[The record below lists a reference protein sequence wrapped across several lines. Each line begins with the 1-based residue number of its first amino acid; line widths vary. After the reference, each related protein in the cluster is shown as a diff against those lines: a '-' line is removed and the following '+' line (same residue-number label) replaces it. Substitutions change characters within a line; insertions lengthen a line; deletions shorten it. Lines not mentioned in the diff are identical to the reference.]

1 MEIWQKID
9 DEHSHCAECS
19 GVFRTVQLNN
29 GLCDEC
35 TPIVARQNEKVL
47 SRSVERTTGRA
58 VKASA
63 QLLASIKEQGKTG
76 KTMPVVMD
84 SFIKALGGEAAYG
97 ERFAVEFKKAHGE
110 GLSAAEQETW
120 EYHPSIVHKWYELA
134 NRSLLSTDSGKD
146 LDIGSLE
153 ESDLEAIVARIAQK
167 AVLEDRDIRRLALM
181 NAIEG
186 DREFRRFALS
196 SILKSDPQLEEEF
209 LARNGIATISAK
221 KVDEDCNKDIE
232 GEVSPANLETHEAQ
246 PDDVEGN

>member
-1 MEIWQKID
+1 MEDWQKID

-19 GVFRTVQLNN
+19 GVFRTVQLND
-29 GLCDEC
+29 GVCDEC
-35 TPIVARQNEKVL
+35 TPMVSKKNEKVL

-63 QLLASIKEQGKTG
+63 QLLASIREQGKTG

-84 SFIKALGGEAAYG
+84 AFIKALGGEAAYG
-97 ERFAVEFKKAHGE
+97 ERFALEFKKAHGE

-153 ESDLEAIVARIAQK
+153 ESDLESIVARIAQK
-167 AVLEDRDIRRLALM
+167 AVLEDRDIRRLALI
-181 NAIEG
+181 NAIEQ
-186 DREFRRFALS
+186 DAEFRRFALHH
-196 SILKSDPQLEEEF
+196 IVKSDPQLEEEF
-209 LARNGIATISAK
+209 LANLGISTISGK
-221 KVDEDCNKDIE
+221 KVKAVSNKEVEEHLPADMEPDIVEDN
-232 GEVSPANLETHEAQ
+232 Q
-246 PDDVEGN
+246 P